1 MFRPLML
8 AAGMAAALAPLLPVS
23 AQMEY
28 QRPDDGPPAMAGR
41 ATMLR
46 AGPEQG
52 YPQVRRIE
60 QGQQVQLYG
69 CLSDRSWCDVRLG
82 QDRGWVS
89 GPDLQ
94 AEFRGRRDS
103 VANLYGEFQLGDRD
117 FRIGDYWDD
126 NYRQQPSYADRTRW
140 EQQYG
145 ENYRASWGPRQND
158 TRWGNRTTAG
168 VMLRQAWVRAGPDS
182 TYPRVGLARARS
194 RVIVY
199 GCLRDWSWCDISSRG
214 GSRGWVVS
222 QHIASLYQGR
232 QQPLNSFAPRIG
244 IGVLGFNI
252 NRYWGENYRTQP
264 FYGQRDRWEREYR
277 QNYRLTWGNGPE
289 RDGPDRAARNRDR
302 RDRDDRYRDGQPRSD
317 AD

>member
-1 MFRPLML
+1 ML
-8 AAGMAAALAPLLPVS
+8 AAGIAAALAPLPAS
-23 AQMEY
+23 AQAQN
-28 QRPDDGPPAMAGR
+28 QRRGNGPPAVAGR

-103 VANLYGEFQLGDRD
+103 VANLYGQFQLGDRD

-126 NYRQQPSYADRTRW
+126 NYRQQPFYADRTRW

-145 ENYRASWGPRQND
+145 ENYRTSWGPRQNG
-158 TRWGNRTTAG
+158 TRWANRTTAG
-168 VMLRQAWVRAGPDS
+168 VMLRQAWVRAGPDL

-194 RVIVY
+194 RVIVH
-199 GCLRDWSWCDISSRG
+199 GCLRDWSWCDISSRRG
-214 GSRGWVVS
+214 NRASFRGWVVS

-232 QQPLNSFAPRIG
+232 QQPLNNFAPRIG

-264 FYGQRDRWEREYR
+264 FYGQRDRWERQYR
-277 QNYRLTWGNGPE
+277 QNYRPTWGTSAE
-289 RDGPDRAARNRDR
+289 RDGPDQDERNRDR
-302 RDRDDRYRDGQPRSD
+302 RDRDERYRDGRPRPD
-317 AD
+317 AG

>member
-1 MFRPLML
+1 MFRPFML
-8 AAGMAAALAPLLPVS
+8 AAGMAGALAPLLPVS
-23 AQMEY
+23 AQMQY
-28 QRPDDGPPAMAGR
+28 QRRDDGPPAMAGR

-103 VANLYGEFQLGDRD
+103 VANLYGQFQLGDRD

-126 NYRQQPSYADRTRW
+126 NYRQQPFYADRMRW

-145 ENYRASWGPRQND
+145 ENNRGNWGPRQNGA
-158 TRWGNRTTAG
+158 RGGYRTTTG
-168 VMLRQAWVRAGPDS
+168 FMLRQAWVRAGPDL

-199 GCLRDWSWCDISSRG
+199 GCLSDWSWCDISSRG

-264 FYGQRDRWEREYR
+264 FYGQRDRWERQYR
-277 QNYRLTWGNGPE
+277 QNYRPTWGNGPE
-289 RDGPDRAARNRDR
+289 RDGPDRDERNRDR
-302 RDRDDRYRDGQPRSD
+302 RDRDERDRTPNPNG
-317 AD
+317 A